1 MQPRLIQLG
10 EGSAIALG
18 LVYPIF
24 ERAIEQ
30 TTVGE
35 LLAQMDHYGIQFG
48 TGNMQQTGTGP
59 DGIDRRGS
67 HELIETAQLHRLT
80 KQALGAQGQLRAGI
94 ERSDLKALL
103 SEVETVP
110 TRAAARIDDMSAG
123 SEQRQEALVKRLHID
138 RQRAFDEAIGVL
150 VVVIDRHSKQAPS
163 RKRSD

>member
-1 MQPRLIQLG
+1 
-10 EGSAIALG
+10 
-18 LVYPIF
+18 
-24 ERAIEQ
+24 
-30 TTVGE
+30 
-35 LLAQMDHYGIQFG
+35 
-48 TGNMQQTGTGP
+48 MQQTGTGP

-123 SEQRQEALVKRLHID
+123 A
-138 RQRAFDEAIGVL
+138 
-150 VVVIDRHSKQAPS
+150 S
-163 RKRSD
+163 RGRSAGKAAAYRPTACLRRSYRRVGCSNR

>member
-1 MQPRLIQLG
+1 MRHDRWQLDQ
-10 EGSAIALG
+10 
-18 LVYPIF
+18 
-24 ERAIEQ
+24 R
-30 TTVGE
+30 
-35 LLAQMDHYGIQFG
+35 H
-48 TGNMQQTGTGP
+48 MQQRGTGP
-59 DGIDRRGS
+59 DGIDRHGS
-67 HELIETAQLHRLT
+67 HKLLETAQLHRLT